1 MKSAGDTA
9 PKTRLL
15 RAAASLLAESN
26 GAPVS
31 TRQVT
36 QLARVTAPTLYH
48 HFGDKEG
55 LFDAVVAEGFSEYLE
70 GERNLASSGQPV
82 EDLRRHWDNHV
93 QFGLDHP
100 HLYLVMFGNIRPER
114 RPSMVASA
122 EAFLEEVLDKAA
134 AASRL
139 LVSPHEAARSML
151 AANIG
156 VTLMLIAEPAA
167 KRNLDLSAMTREAV
181 ISAVATD
188 SATDPVTDT
197 EGSPSVV
204 VAAIALNAALQS
216 SHPDQLSSSELKL
229 FLEWLQRISSR
240 TGT

>member
-1 MKSAGDTA
+1 MQKGNDA
-9 PKTRLL
+9 PPKARLL
-15 RAAASLLAESN
+15 RAAAALLAESA
-26 GAPVS
+26 GEPVS
-31 TRQVT
+31 TRQIT
-36 QLARVTAPTLYH
+36 QAARVTAPTLYH

-70 GERNLASSGQPV
+70 GERRLPASGHPV
-82 EDLRRHWDNHV
+82 EDLRLHWDNHV

-122 EAFLEEVLDKAA
+122 EDFLEEVLSRAA

-139 LVSPHEAARSML
+139 MVTPREAARSML

-156 VTLMLIAEPAA
+156 VTLMLIAEPAE
-167 KRNLDLSAMTREAV
+167 KRNLELSAMTREAV

-188 SATDPVTDT
+188 SETDPTTDT

-216 SHPDQLSSSELKL
+216 SHPDQLTSSELKL

-240 TGT
+240 SGS